1 MGVDTISWREYSNKC
16 VNSFFSNGF
25 FLLLNENKRFQCTLF
40 FALFRQ
46 NTSFVS
52 PRVICIDICLA
63 VFAYVLCIH
72 IHKKKTKRNMNL
84 RDACTIQNKM
94 IKIPMD
100 LHLSQIKSFGP
111 RTTFF
116 YELVN

>member
-1 MGVDTISWREYSNKC
+1 MGVDTISWREYLNKC
-16 VNSFFSNGF
+16 VNSFLVNCF
-25 FLLLNENKRFQCTLF
+25 FENKRFQCTIF
-40 FALFRQ
+40 FAIC
-46 NTSFVS
+46 S
-52 PRVICIDICLA
+52 PEYVICKPPCDMYRYLSGR
-63 VFAYVLCIH
+63 LCIQIMH
-72 IHKKKTKRNMNL
+72 TYTKKTKRNMNL